1 MPFDSIVSRSDA
13 ASTIPEEIAADV
25 IKAATE
31 QSAALS
37 LFRRVN
43 MGSALQKL
51 PVLSALAQAY
61 WVAGDTG
68 LKQTT
73 EMAWAGVN
81 LVAEEL
87 AAIVPVPENV
97 ISDSAINVWSE
108 VREGLA
114 EAVAIALD
122 QAVFQG
128 LNKPASWPAAVVP
141 AAIAAGNTAEQGT
154 ATTAQGGIVGDVDTA
169 LDAVEADGFDPTGI
183 AAKRS
188 LRGLLRRARDSQGQR
203 LADVGG
209 DTIEGVPVS
218 YVAGGVF
225 DAPTTAAIEA
235 GEEGERLAVLLS
247 QAASRTVSAG
257 EARGVHR
264 YVRCCLGCRARLRAL
279 RAVQCPTTTAGTQPG
294 IRRSYDFGGV
304 AVHDLSPSP
313 RARQSARRV
322 LGGRQ
327 SAGPASARGRLGDLF
342 PDARPGAR
350 AVRGRFG
357 QMAWK
362 AFCSSSRA

>member
-13 ASTIPEEIAADV
+13 ASTIPEEVAADV

-31 QSAALS
+31 QSATLS

-43 MGSALQKL
+43 MGSALSTL

-97 ISDSAINVWSE
+97 VADSAIDIWSE

-114 EAVAIALD
+114 EAVGVALD
-122 QAVFQG
+122 QAVLMG
-128 LNKPASWPAAVVP
+128 TNKPSSWPAAIVP

-154 ATTAQGGIVGDVDTA
+154 ATTAQGGIVGDIDTA
-169 LDAVEADGFDPTGI
+169 LDEVEDDGFDANAI

-188 LRGLLRRARDSQGQR
+188 LRGLLRRARDTQGPAQGALCCSSCR
-203 LADVGG
+203 QPEAATWSARVGRSG
-209 DTIEGVPVS
+209 SDT
-218 YVAGGVF
+218 
-225 DAPTTAAIEA
+225 
-235 GEEGERLAVLLS
+235 
-247 QAASRTVSAG
+247 
-257 EARGVHR
+257 
-264 YVRCCLGCRARLRAL
+264 RARR
-279 RAVQCPTTTAGTQPG
+279 
-294 IRRSYDFGGV
+294 
-304 AVHDLSPSP
+304 
-313 RARQSARRV
+313 
-322 LGGRQ
+322 
-327 SAGPASARGRLGDLF
+327 
-342 PDARPGAR
+342 
-350 AVRGRFG
+350 
-357 QMAWK
+357 
-362 AFCSSSRA
+362 